1 MIINITAPNADLQY
15 FPAFIP
21 MARSRLLYD
30 ELAQQLDWSQDSI
43 VLYGKP
49 VLIPRLQAW
58 YGDDGLDYTY
68 SGLTLAAKSWLPVLI
83 QLKQM
88 VEAKTGEQFNA
99 VLANLYRDGNDTVG
113 WHSDDEPELGE
124 NPVIASLSFGGERNF
139 NLKHK
144 ISGEKLTVPLKS
156 GSLLTMAGQTQRFWQ
171 HCLPRTKKAK
181 LPRINLTFRQIKS

>member
-1 MIINITAPNADLQY
+1 MD
-15 FPAFIP
+15 
-21 MARSRLLYD
+21 RSRLLYD

-58 YGDDGLDYTY
+58 YGDNGLDYTY
-68 SGLTLAAKSWLPVLI
+68 SQLTLTAKPWLPL
-83 QLKQM
+83 LTELREM
-88 VEAKTGEQFNA
+88 VQAKTGQHFNA

-144 ISGEKLTVPLKS
+144 ISGEKLTIPLRS
-156 GSLLTMAGQTQRFWQ
+156 GSLLTMAGETQGYWQ
-171 HCLPRTKKAK
+171 HCLPRTKKPK